1 MGRVLLFIGAY
12 LCVLGGGGGAGGRA
26 VKTQRLLILFSCD
39 PAFLGTGVQ

>member
-1 MGRVLLFIGAY
+1 MGRALLFIGAY
-12 LCVLGGGGGAGGRA
+12 LCVLGGAGGEGRG